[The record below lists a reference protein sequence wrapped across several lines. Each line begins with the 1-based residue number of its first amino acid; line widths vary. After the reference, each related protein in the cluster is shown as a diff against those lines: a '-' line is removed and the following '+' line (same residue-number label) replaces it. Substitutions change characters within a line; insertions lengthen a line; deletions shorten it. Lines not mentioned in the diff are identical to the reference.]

1 MVKYF
6 RISSILGGWY
16 SRLYIYTVLLLSF
29 GARVSADGP
38 VKLKNPLKVG
48 SIQELLSAIL
58 GVVIVIATPI
68 VVFFIIYA
76 GFFYVTARGNTQQ
89 VQQATTALTY
99 AIIGGLLILG
109 SFALAEV
116 LKGVVDSFRA

>member
-1 MVKYF
+1 MVRQLTLIIATF
-6 RISSILGGWY
+6 VLSLP
-16 SRLYIYTVLLLSF
+16 TVAL
-29 GARVSADGP
+29 ADG
-38 VKLKNPLKVG
+38 VITLRNPLAFG

-58 GVVIVIATPI
+58 GVVILIAIPF

-76 GFFYVTARGNTQQ
+76 GFLYVTARGNAQQ

-99 AIIGGLLILG
+99 AVIGGVLILG

-116 LKGVVDSFRA
+116 IKNIVDAFKA

>member
-1 MVKYF
+1 
-6 RISSILGGWY
+6 
-16 SRLYIYTVLLLSF
+16 
-29 GARVSADGP
+29 VSADGP

-76 GFFYVTARGNTQQ
+76 GFLYVTARGNTQQ

>member
-58 GVVIVIATPI
+58 GVVINRNANRSFLYHLRWFFVRYRTRQYATSTTGNHRP
-68 VVFFIIYA
+68 
-76 GFFYVTARGNTQQ
+76 YVCHHRWFTHP
-89 VQQATTALTY
+89 
-99 AIIGGLLILG
+99 GLIRSG
-109 SFALAEV
+109 
-116 LKGVVDSFRA
+116 

>member
-1 MVKYF
+1 MSWLHPWFLTMQKIVRSAALASF
-6 RISSILGGWY
+6 
-16 SRLYIYTVLLLSF
+16 LYGLSF
-29 GARVSADGP
+29 ELALADP
-38 VKLKNPLKVG
+38 VALKNPLKVG
-48 SIQELLSAIL
+48 SIEELLSAIL
-58 GVVIVIATPI
+58 GVVIVLATPI

-76 GFFYVTARGNTQQ
+76 GFLYVTARGNTQQ

-116 LKGVVDSFRA
+116 IKNVVDSFSA